1 MKQSTLLVLAV
12 VALLVVP
19 ASAVAITEGEPALS
33 VDLSDN
39 RVTAGQVTAL
49 ELTVQNK
56 GQIERSNNPSLNSQV
71 TTANGVRVS
80 LSKGDAPVTVKTG
93 TQAIGTLPQTARTVP
108 FRVVVDEDAEP
119 GRYKLDG
126 QLRYRYTS
134 LIDPA
139 SGAAQ
144 EEDAVRR
151 FSLTLIVEE
160 EPRFEIVDSQS
171 EIAVGD
177 DGSITLTLRNNGTEV
192 ASESTVTVRSGND
205 ELTFAGSPTARSF
218 VGDWAPD
225 ETRTLTYKGSMASGA
240 EVRPYS
246 LNTTVSYEDGEGV
259 PGRSK
264 GLQFGVTPQA
274 EQTFAVENVTSSLR
288 VGEEGTVTGE
298 VVNTG
303 PLTADSA
310 VVVLSTGNGNLNVRE
325 SEFAVGDVASGDRAT
340 FAFDVDVTDSAE
352 AGPRQLTA
360 EVQYRNSDG
369 DQRVSDPLDVR
380 ADVGE
385 KRDEF
390 DVSPV
395 NASFQVGSGGQLELD
410 VTNAGEEAVS
420 DVSAKLFVDSP
431 VSVSDDEAF
440 IDELGP
446 GETRTITFGVSVAGS
461 ATAKVYPVELDFQY
475 TTAEGDT
482 LVSDTYALPVEATP
496 RQGGNGLPLPLI
508 GGLVLVVLLAVGGF
522 LYTRR

>member
-19 ASAVAITEGEPALS
+19 ASAVAITEGEPSLS
-33 VDLSDN
+33 ADLADN
-39 RVTAGQVTAL
+39 RVTAGEVTAL
-49 ELTVQNK
+49 DLTVQNK
-56 GQIERSNNPSLNSQV
+56 GNIERSSNPSLNSQV

-80 LSKGDAPVTVKTG
+80 LSSGDAPVTVKTG

-108 FRVVVDEDAEP
+108 FRIVVDEDAEP
-119 GRYKLDG
+119 GKYDLDG
-126 QLRYRYTS
+126 QIRYRYTS

-139 SGAAQ
+139 SGATQ

-151 FSLTLIVEE
+151 FSLRLIVEE
-160 EPRFEIVDSQS
+160 EPRFEIVESRS
-171 EIAVGD
+171 ELAVGD
-177 DGSITLTLRNNGTEV
+177 DGPITLTLRNNGTEA
-192 ASESTVTVRSGND
+192 ASESTVTIRSGND

-218 VGDWAPD
+218 VGDWAPG
-225 ETRTLTYKGSMASGA
+225 ETRTLTYKGSVASGA
-240 EVRPYS
+240 EVRPFS
-246 LNTTVSYEDGEGV
+246 LNATVSYEDGESV

-274 EQTFAVENVTSSLR
+274 EQTFAVENVSSSLR

-303 PLTADSA
+303 PTTADNA

-325 SEFAVGDVASGDRAT
+325 SEFAVGDIASGDRTT

-395 NASFQVGSGGQLELD
+395 NATFQVGSGGQLELD

-440 IDELGP
+440 IDELGS
-446 GETRTITFGVSVAGS
+446 GESRTITFGVSVAGS

-482 LVSDTYALPVEATP
+482 LVSDTYTLPVEATP
-496 RQGGNGLPLPLI
+496 RERGNGLPIPLI
-508 GGLVLVVLLAVGGF
+508 GGVLLVVLLGVGGY
-522 LYTRR
+522 LYSRR